1 MSETGDFPKDAEGEP
16 DTSELG
22 RRSRSSSRCSS
33 RPSDVASAEVRQ
45 IRRRI
50 KSVQATMK
58 ITRAFELIAASR
70 IVRPAEGPK
79 VAALHPQAHRGD
91 SQRRRSR
98 RQLQPSSSSSA
109 RSELSECFQSPRTV
123 VSPGRTTPTCC
134 AAEGRLLER
143 GARGSNTVST
153 WWGRRHRYFR
163 FRGYHVRRAFLGV
176 TDRPGYGDAR
186 AVANHILDE
195 YASGEIDQLDVVY
208 NRFQSA
214 LNQVTASRDAPGQAA
229 GGPRCRRPSGQL
241 RVRPSP
247 RKSSTVSPAATS
259 RPVCSGCCS
268 RLRQGHAARQRAMKA
283 TDNARD
289 LVKLYTR
296 QANQARQAEITTE
309 ISEIVGGAEALRAG

>member
-1 MSETGDFPKDAEGEP
+1 M
-16 DTSELG
+16 
-22 RRSRSSSRCSS
+22 
-33 RPSDVASAEVRQ
+33 ASAEVRQ

-70 IVRPAEGPK
+70 IVRAQQRVRESLPYIHKLTEVIRNVG
-79 VAALHPQAHRGD
+79 AAGG
-91 SQRRRSR
+91 
-98 RQLQPSSSSSA
+98 SSSHVLLEQ
-109 RSELSECFQSPRTV
+109 REVRTV
-123 VSPGRTTPTCC
+123 GVLAITSDRGLAGAYNTNVLR
-134 AAEGRLLER
+134 AAESRLLEL
-143 GARGSNTVST
+143 
-153 WWGRRHRYFR
+153 RRDGIEHRLYVVGKKAQGYFR

-214 LNQVTASRDAPGQAA
+214 LNQVTERVEMLP
-229 GGPRCRRPSGQL
+229 
-241 RVRPSP
+241 VRPPEDSDAEGPPVSYEFEPSP
-247 RKSSTVSPAATS
+247 EEILDRILPRYVEAGVFGMLLEASA
-259 RPVCSGCCS
+259 GE
-268 RLRQGHAARQRAMKA
+268 HAARQRAMKAA

-309 ISEIVGGAEALRAG
+309 ISEIVGGAEALRAQVSMSMSTEY